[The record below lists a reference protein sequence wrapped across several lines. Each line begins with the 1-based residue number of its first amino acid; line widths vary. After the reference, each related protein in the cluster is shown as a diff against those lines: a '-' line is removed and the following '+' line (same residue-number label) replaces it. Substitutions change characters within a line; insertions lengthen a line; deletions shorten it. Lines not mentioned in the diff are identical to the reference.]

1 MKKFLSVCCALL
13 LLGLSTMTPF
23 AAVAASPRPAEPT
36 YTAGLEDTAPAASVT
51 FAASSDSSKTLQS
64 GDSLT
69 GQFVL
74 TTDTDALWIELSGK
88 GTATISLFA
97 FVTDAN
103 VSMMVEPLAETTVTV
118 SSKSYAV
125 FRFADS
131 SPLTAGEYVLAIH
144 DATGVAI
151 STSGAHDSQLAYLNG
166 KQVSD
171 TSLCISASYSKT
183 PATLYGQPTPPKTI
197 DFNEYAP
204 HMASALRLDTEAG
217 AASLSSGSFMTAS
230 FVTENGESF
239 TRFQISTD
247 ANDPCFWLSLP
258 SDTAKTE
265 EYGYL
270 LMKVRKDAEAPRRGQ
285 IYFITDECAIAEP
298 ASVHFTYSADDDWQ
312 YIILNLSA
320 NPYYKGMLKSLRFD
334 PFPSV
339 KGNHYVDVAYMA
351 LFRTK
356 EGAEAFHDNFSD
368 FEEDTIMPDQQRPDY
383 STYETADTAGTPES
397 GKLTANGKLNYI
409 YKETTCKMDFS
420 ETADTYHAGSDFGFT
435 GLSDAMVVDGQLHCR
450 PWGETSFYTRHM
462 VGDEY
467 GLRGGELSFDLSLTY
482 GSLTVVLRQMLENDE
497 QKYSGLVFTLTPD
510 GTVTVRERDG
520 FAVTAQI
527 DADLSL
533 QHRITFRDTTDR
545 LELSCDDQVVL
556 SIAWDSYSQTLTAG
570 DVTASAPHLPGAG
583 YAAVSL
589 SAMRG
594 YLDQVSYT
602 YTDIRPN
609 TNQPITSV
617 DYSTWVAMDDLGR
630 VTPTDEAGRGEDR
643 VVGLFYFIFHT
654 WTAGRSVN
662 DVTRMY
668 LNDGL
673 DALKNTLSSYA
684 GRDGAYW
691 AEPYFGYYTSN
702 DEWVFRKHAD
712 MLDAAGVDFI
722 FLDLSNNM
730 FYEEQVKLLFDTWL
744 DIRKN
749 GGSTPQIALM
759 FGDMPSTFVTGVY
772 TFRELLSDP
781 TYAEL
786 WFKWEGKTLILGN
799 NDGTLVTESGLYPT
813 WTVSDTTP
821 QSKEQYE
828 AYLKQNPQIGAYV
841 NSKEINSFL
850 EDYTVRKSWA
860 WQNSDSKSG
869 QGYWDWLQD
878 SPQNPG
884 HDFNGNIE
892 QMPVIM
898 GTHAHT
904 NRGRSLVGGD
914 ATYDRAGDF
923 GFSLGTAKY
932 GYQFAESFEYA
943 LKQDVKVIMITGWN
957 EWYAGVNKTSSQE
970 VICGGTLTPGYY
982 MVDQMS
988 PEYSRDGEP
997 MRLRDGVGFGDN
1009 YYYQMVSY
1017 IRQFKG
1023 IKAPATTNGGSMDLH
1038 AADLAAQWAG
1048 VTPLFTDTVNDANLR
1063 SEISWA
1069 SEFRYTNATA
1079 RNDIATAQVSQD
1091 ADRVYFFVT
1100 TSHALITADDET
1112 WMNLYLNT
1120 DGDPTTGWEGYDYL
1134 INRSRTDK
1142 TLSVER
1148 FVDGKWEF
1156 ETVGTAEYALCENGL
1171 MLAVDKTLIG
1181 GKIGE
1186 AMSLT
1191 FKWADN
1197 ADVRGDVMRF
1207 MELGDAAPNDRFA
1220 FAYTAT
1226 SLENER
1232 PSDETETDTT
1242 PATEPVTEPETE
1254 TEPESETESEPTTEV
1269 TTTVD
1274 TTENDK
1280 DKGGCASA
1288 VGVGVLATLLPTAAV
1303 IVHRENGRRKTKRE
1317 EDE

>member
-1 MKKFLSVCCALL
+1 MKKFLSACCALL
-13 LLGLSTMTPF
+13 LLGLSVSNPL
-23 AAVAASPRPAEPT
+23 ASLAASPKSAVPT
-36 YTAGLEDTAPAASVT
+36 YTAALEDTAPAASVT
-51 FAASSDSSKTLQS
+51 FAASSGSSKTLQS
-64 GDSLT
+64 GDSLA

-74 TTDTDALWIELSGK
+74 TADADALWIELSGK

-97 FVTDAN
+97 FATDAN
-103 VSMMVEPLAETTVTV
+103 ISMMVEPLAETTVTV
-118 SSKSYAV
+118 SRKSYAV
-125 FRFADS
+125 FRFADG
-131 SPLTAGEYVLAIH
+131 SPLAAGEYVLAVH
-144 DATGVAI
+144 DATGVAV
-151 STSGAHDSQLAYLNG
+151 STTGAHASQLAYLNG
-166 KQVSD
+166 KQASD
-171 TSLCISASYSKT
+171 TSLRISASYTKT
-183 PATLYGQPTPPKTI
+183 PSTLYGKPTPPTAT

-204 HMASALRLDTEAG
+204 HMASALRLDTKSG
-217 AASLSSGSFMTAS
+217 AACVGGGNAMTAT
-230 FVTENGESF
+230 FMTENGESF
-239 TRFQISTD
+239 TRFQPSTN
-247 ANDPCFWLSLP
+247 ASDPYLWLTLP

-270 LMKVRKDAEAPRRGQ
+270 LMKVRLDEGAPYVSKGQ
-285 IYFITDECAIAEP
+285 IYFITDECTITEP
-298 ASVHFTYSADDDWQ
+298 ASVRFNYEESADWQ
-312 YIILNLSA
+312 YIILNFSS
-320 NPYYKGMLKSLRFD
+320 NSYYKGMLQQLRFD
-334 PFPSV
+334 PFPEV
-339 KGNHYVDVAYMA
+339 EGTHYVDVAYMA
-351 LFRTK
+351 LFRTQD
-356 EGAEAFHDNFSD
+356 GAEAFRDNFSD
-368 FEEDTIMPDQQRPDY
+368 FEEDTTVPDQQKPDY

-409 YKETTCKMDFS
+409 YKETTCRMDFS
-420 ETADTYHAGSDFGFT
+420 EPAETYHAGSDFGFT

-450 PWGETSFYTRHM
+450 PWGETSFYTRRM

-482 GSLTVVLRQMLENDE
+482 GSLTVILRQMLENDE

-510 GTVTVRERDG
+510 GTVTARERDG

-545 LELSCDDQVVL
+545 LELSCDDRVVL
-556 SIAWDSYSQTLTAG
+556 SIAWDSYTQTLTAG
-570 DVTASAPHLPGAG
+570 DVTASASHLPGAG
-583 YAAVSL
+583 YATVSL

-602 YTDIRPN
+602 HTDIRPN
-609 TNQPITSV
+609 TNQPTTSV
-617 DYSTWVAMDDLGR
+617 DYSTWVAVDDLGR
-630 VTPTDEAGRGEDR
+630 VTPTDEAGQGEDR
-643 VVGLFYFIFHT
+643 VVGLFYFMFHSYFG
-654 WTAGRSVN
+654 GRSVN

-673 DALKNTLSSYA
+673 DALKNTLSSFA

-691 AEPYFGYYTSN
+691 AEPYFGYYSSN
-702 DEWVFRKHAD
+702 DEWVFRKHAY

-722 FLDLSNNM
+722 FLDLSNNV
-730 FYEEQVKLLFDTWL
+730 FYEEQVQLLFDTWL

-759 FGDMPSTFVTGVY
+759 FGDMPFTFVNGVY

-799 NDGTLVTESGLYPT
+799 NDGTLATKSGRYPT
-813 WTVSDTTP
+813 WTVSGSTP
-821 QSKEQYE
+821 QSQEQYK
-828 AYLKQNPQIGAYV
+828 AYLEQNPQVGAFV

-869 QGYWDWLQD
+869 RGYWDWLQD

-884 HDFNGNIE
+884 HDFDGNVE

-898 GTHAHT
+898 GTHAHS

-923 GFSLGTAKY
+923 GFTLGTAKY

-943 LKQDVKVIMITGWN
+943 LNQNVKVIMITGWN
-957 EWYAGVNKTSSQE
+957 EWYAGVQKTSNQE
-970 VICGGTLTPGYY
+970 QICGGTLTPGYY

-1017 IRQFKG
+1017 IRRFKG

-1038 AADLAAQWAG
+1038 AADLTAQWAG
-1048 VTPLFTDTVNDANLR
+1048 VTPLFTDMVNDADLR

-1091 ADRVYFFVT
+1091 ADRVYFFAT

-1112 WMNLYLNT
+1112 WMNLYLNA

-1148 FVDGKWEF
+1148 FVDRKWEF

-1181 GKIGE
+1181 GRIGE

-1191 FKWADN
+1191 FKWADH

-1220 FAYTAT
+1220 FAYNAT
-1226 SLENER
+1226 SVEDER
-1232 PSDETETDTT
+1232 PSDETDTDTAT
-1242 PATEPVTEPETE
+1242 EPVTEPATEPVTEPVTE
-1254 TEPESETESEPTTEV
+1254 TA
-1269 TTTVD
+1269 TTTD
-1274 TTENDK
+1274 TAENGK
-1280 DKGGCASA
+1280 DQGGCASA
-1288 VGVGVLATLLPTAAV
+1288 VGVGALATLLPTAAV
-1303 IVHRENGRRKTKRE
+1303 AIHRKSTRRKTKRE
-1317 EDE
+1317 EEE